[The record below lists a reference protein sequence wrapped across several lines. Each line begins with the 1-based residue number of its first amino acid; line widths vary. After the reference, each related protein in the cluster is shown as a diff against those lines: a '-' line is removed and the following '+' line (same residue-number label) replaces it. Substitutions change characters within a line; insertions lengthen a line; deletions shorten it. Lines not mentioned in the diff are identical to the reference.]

1 MDFKLNNFYEIS
13 KKIFFNQTP
22 IHVAI
27 EEEYPDIVDLLL
39 DYEKIDPNVS
49 SILT

>member
-1 MDFKLNNFYEIS
+1 MKFQKNY
-13 KKIFFNQTP
+13 FFNQTP

-49 SILT
+49 SIST